1 MPLRRTLV
9 GSIVATGLIIGL
21 TSCGSDD
28 DASRSTP
35 VSNTP
40 SSPTS
45 TAPTS
50 TPVDPTATAKAKVLA
65 DYQAYV
71 AFFARGLVSNNP
83 TYPYEQMMTGNA
95 LKATKSVTT
104 GMQISGRKFS
114 GTYKYLKGSVTALNL
129 KAKPATATVQACA
142 MDSVILRDKKG
153 KALTSP
159 AKVATNDRLVLT
171 GGRWKVTETTTLD
184 EHGEGCTS

>member
-1 MPLRRTLV
+1 MPLRRTLL
-9 GSIVATGLIIGL
+9 GSIVATGLLIGL

-71 AFFARGLVSNNP
+71 TFRVRGLVSNDP
-83 TYPYEQMMTGNA
+83 TYPYGQVMTGNA
-95 LKATKSVTT
+95 LQATKSVTT
-104 GMQISGRKFS
+104 GMQLSGRKFS
-114 GTYKYLKGSVTALNL
+114 GSYTYIKGSVVALNL

-142 MDSVILRDKKG
+142 TDAVMLKDKTG

-159 AKVATNDRLVLT
+159 AKVSTNDRLVLVA
-171 GGRWKVTETTTLD
+171 GRWKVTETTTLD
-184 EHGEGCTS
+184 EHGEGCTR

>member
-1 MPLRRTLV
+1 MSLRRTLL
-9 GSIVATGLIIGL
+9 GSIIATGLILGL
-21 TSCGSDD
+21 TGCGGDD
-28 DASRSTP
+28 HASQPTP
-35 VSNTP
+35 VSDTP
-40 SSPTS
+40 APTAS
-45 TAPTS
+45 TS
-50 TPVDPTATAKAKVLA
+50 TPTPVDTTATAKAKVLA

-114 GTYKYLKGSVTALNL
+114 GTYKYLKGSVVALNL